1 MHWCLSRY
9 GQFVK
14 SCFFLT
20 IKRLFQKLKKV
31 FAVYNSLFNFLEFL
45 QHRFSAVLHSVSECG
60 RTTAIKETVFTTDL
74 QKHPVTVRKY
84 FLLFEIPKL
93 PPRASLSR
101 EVRLW
106 GDTSNPFQEFG
117 LFQTIENLQCRVGYL
132 YIGKLLQ
139 KDVSSPMT
147 LLFHNGTT
155 KAYAANK
162 RLTR

>member
-1 MHWCLSRY
+1 M
-9 GQFVK
+9 
-14 SCFFLT
+14 
-20 IKRLFQKLKKV
+20 
-31 FAVYNSLFNFLEFL
+31 
-45 QHRFSAVLHSVSECG
+45 LHSVSECG

-101 EVRLW
+101 EVRL
-106 GDTSNPFQEFG
+106 GGGGGTPNPFQEYG